1 MPAAATVTPAEMA
14 VSAPAAECWASAV
27 AAWAAGAA
35 GAAGAA
41 RTSRAAVD
49 AAAVAIRG
57 FMSPGQ
63 PRPGE

>member
-14 VSAPAAECWASAV
+14 VSAPAVECWASAV
-27 AAWAAGAA
+27 AAWAA

-63 PRPGE
+63 PRPGEWAT